1 MRIHSHVVRDEAN
14 EQKRKHVHVL
24 WACVF
29 FFSLVI
35 LFFIFNASASHNMAL
50 RFTMWMYVFDC
61 NAMRYWY
68 FTIQPPLYVVCMCM
82 YLLVLWWFPRFAIS
96 FSFIVVVVVSQML
109 SSHQVHFL
117 YSFSLPP
124 TISLSLSI
132 AFMVPISMAQVKQ

>member
-82 YLLVLWWFPRFAIS
+82 YFLVLWWFPRFALSFSTLLLSSFRKCFLPIKFIS
-96 FSFIVVVVVSQML
+96 FILFPSLFFPSL
-109 SSHQVHFL
+109 FL
-117 YSFSLPP
+117 CL
-124 TISLSLSI
+124 
-132 AFMVPISMAQVKQ
+132 